1 MTQKPN
7 LGTTASSLRTCVR
20 YWSHRISRN
29 KGVIHNT
36 LGFGKPYKP
45 VQPQQIPDQNIH
57 ALKSKFTRMTL
68 RMGTTASSWRRRQST
83 PGRCRLPCSSS
94 SSSTPSSSSGSSRYV
109 GIIITIQTNSLPIQL
124 KLLLWLN
131 FHRCRN
137 GRKICDHKFRKQIE
151 QNLSIPVANSCQH
164 RPSAKLITTFPCHRC
179 CFNSTSNMNKIKKV
193 VKSELLE
200 KEELILNL
208 FF

>member
-1 MTQKPN
+1 MAEDGHHCLFMEEKAINAWEMQAPMLIILVFNTFF
-7 LGTTASSLRTCVR
+7 LV
-20 YWSHRISRN
+20 WVISVCWN
-29 KGVIHNT
+29 YYN
-36 LGFGKPYKP
+36 
-45 VQPQQIPDQNIH
+45 
-57 ALKSKFTRMTL
+57 
-68 RMGTTASSWRRRQST
+68 
-83 PGRCRLPCSSS
+83 
-94 SSSTPSSSSGSSRYV
+94 
-109 GIIITIQTNSLPIQL
+109 IQTNSLPIQL

-137 GRKICDHKFRKQIE
+137 GRKICDHKFRKQID